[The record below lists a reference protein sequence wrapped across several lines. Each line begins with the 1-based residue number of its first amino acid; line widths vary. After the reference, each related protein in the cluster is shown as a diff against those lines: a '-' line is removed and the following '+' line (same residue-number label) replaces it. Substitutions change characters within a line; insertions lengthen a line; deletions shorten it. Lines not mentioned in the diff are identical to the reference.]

1 MGEGCP
7 PPANPLARK
16 LGHFIP
22 ITAEDERVLDGL
34 ERSQESIEAHQDII
48 EEGQV
53 PRSVFLVKAGLACR
67 YRILPDG
74 RRQIMTFL
82 LPGDLNDL
90 HVFLLKEM
98 DHSIAAITPVRI
110 ATIARESVMELAI
123 DRPRITAGLWW
134 SSLQEEAL
142 LRERIVALGRRDA
155 AGRVAYL
162 LCEMLWRH
170 QAVGMAE
177 GHSFELPLTQVELA
191 DTLGMTAV
199 HINRV
204 LQGLRRKGLIV
215 LKNRTVVLNNLTA
228 LQALAEF
235 TRSYLH
241 LGGAPDTAKRYL
253 TQLENDRANGLGRR
267 PEQGPAGLNSR

>member
-1 MGEGCP
+1 MGEGRP
-7 PPANPLARK
+7 PPASLLANPLARK
-16 LGHFIP
+16 LENFIT
-22 ITAEDERVLDGL
+22 ITPEDARVLDGL

-48 EEGQV
+48 VEGQV
-53 PRSVFLVKAGLACR
+53 PRSVFLVKEGLACR

-74 RRQIMTFL
+74 RRQIITFL

-90 HVFLLKEM
+90 HVFLLREM

-110 ATIARESVMELAI
+110 ATIAQESVMELTI
-123 DRPRITAGLWW
+123 RRPRITAGLWW
-134 SSLQEEAL
+134 ASLQEEAL

-162 LCEMLWRH
+162 LCELLWRH
-170 QAVGMAE
+170 QAVGLAE
-177 GHSFELPLTQVELA
+177 GRSFELPLTQVELA

-199 HINRV
+199 HTNRI
-204 LQGLRRKGLIV
+204 LQDFRRRGLIV
-215 LKNRTVVLNNLTA
+215 LKNRTVVLNDVKA

-241 LGGAPDTAKRYL
+241 LSGAPDNVKRYFVRL
-253 TQLENDRANGLGRR
+253 DNDQANGL
-267 PEQGPAGLNSR
+267 AGNTKAS

>member
-1 MGEGCP
+1 MGQTCP

-16 LGHFIP
+16 LENFIP
-22 ITAEDERVLDGL
+22 ITADDERVLDGL

-53 PRSVFLVKAGLACR
+53 PRSVFLVREGLACR

-110 ATIARESVMELAI
+110 AAISRESVMELAI
-123 DRPRITAGLWW
+123 QRPRITAGLWW
-134 SSLQEEAL
+134 ASLQEEAL

-155 AGRVAYL
+155 VGRVAYL
-162 LCEMLWRH
+162 LCELLWRH
-170 QAVGMAE
+170 QAIGLAE
-177 GHSFELPLTQVELA
+177 GHSFELPLTQAELA
-191 DTLGMTAV
+191 DALGMTAV

-204 LQGLRRKGLIV
+204 LQKLRGQGWIV
-215 LKNRTVVLNNLTA
+215 LRNRTVVLNDVAA
-228 LQALAEF
+228 LQARAEF
-235 TRSYLH
+235 TRGYLH
-241 LGGAPDTAKRYL
+241 LRGAPDSIKRYL
-253 TQLENDRANGLGRR
+253 AQLESERTG
-267 PEQGPAGLNSR
+267 

>member
-16 LGHFIP
+16 LEHFIT
-22 ITAEDERVLDGL
+22 ITPEDVRVLDGL
-34 ERSQESIEAHQDII
+34 ERSHESIEAHQDII

-53 PRSVFLVKAGLACR
+53 PRSVFLVKEGLACR

-98 DHSIAAITPVRI
+98 DHSVAAITPVRI
-110 ATIARESVMELAI
+110 ATITRESVMELAI
-123 DRPRITAGLWW
+123 HRPRITAGLWW
-134 SSLQEEAL
+134 ASLQEESL

-155 AGRVAYL
+155 TGRVAYL
-162 LCEMLWRH
+162 LCELFWRH
-170 QAVGMAE
+170 RAVGLAE

-204 LQGLRRKGLIV
+204 LQELRRRDLIV
-215 LKNRTVVLNNLTA
+215 LKNRTVVLNDLEA
-228 LQALAEF
+228 LQALGEF

-241 LGGAPDTAKRYL
+241 LRGAPDTVKRYL
-253 TQLENDRANGLGRR
+253 AQLESDRVDGLAGR
-267 PEQGPAGLNSR
+267 